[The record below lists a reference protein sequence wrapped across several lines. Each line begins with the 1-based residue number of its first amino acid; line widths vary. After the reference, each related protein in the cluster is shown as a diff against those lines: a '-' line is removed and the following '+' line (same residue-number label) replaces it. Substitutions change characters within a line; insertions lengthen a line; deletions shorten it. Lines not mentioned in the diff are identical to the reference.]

1 MKRIYYGLM
10 FLTLLVHVTW
20 QVCRVFIKF
29 VYPSLCITLETLHVP
44 LELSHHIRNDEGLT
58 GENYVVLHAR
68 KCQFD
73 AIYNLV

>member
-1 MKRIYYGLM
+1 M
-10 FLTLLVHVTW
+10 
-20 QVCRVFIKF
+20 CRVTFILSYHICLPF
-29 VYPSLCITLETLHVP
+29 ILYYLEMLHVLP
-44 LELSHHIRNDEGLT
+44 KLSHQTTNDEGPTLT

>member
-1 MKRIYYGLM
+1 M
-10 FLTLLVHVTW
+10 FYT
-20 QVCRVFIKF
+20 R
-29 VYPSLCITLETLHVP
+29 ETLHVLP
-44 LELSHHIRNDEGLT
+44 KLSHHTTNDEN